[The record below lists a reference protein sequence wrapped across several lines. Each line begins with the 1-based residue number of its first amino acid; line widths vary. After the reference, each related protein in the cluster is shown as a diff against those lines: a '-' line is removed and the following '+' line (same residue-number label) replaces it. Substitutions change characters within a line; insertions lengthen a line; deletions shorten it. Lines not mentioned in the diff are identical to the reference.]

1 MLGYVKIPKARGGVR
16 KGWIRMFVVVCD
28 FKLFL
33 YDLNSNNDSLSS
45 SSSSYNTS
53 VMSQDSSGSPLNITP
68 FVSVN
73 TLIDMRSEFLHYFL
87 VINYKLM

>member
-1 MLGYVKIPKARGGVR
+1 MILGYVKIPKARGGVR

-33 YDLNSNNDSLSS
+33 YDLNSNNDTLSS
-45 SSSSYNTS
+45 NSGLQSTN
-53 VMSQDSSGSPLNITP
+53 QDGSIGNMNITP

-73 TLIDMRSEFLHYFL
+73 TLIDMR
-87 VINYKLM
+87 YKS

>member
-1 MLGYVKIPKARGGVR
+1 MKIPKARGGVR

-53 VMSQDSSGSPLNITP
+53 ALNQEGNGNPLSITP

-73 TLIDMRSEFLHYFL
+73 TLIDMRFESIYRLIFRLNSLTF
-87 VINYKLM
+87 NFN

>member
-1 MLGYVKIPKARGGVR
+1 
-16 KGWIRMFVVVCD
+16 MFVVVCD

-45 SSSSYNTS
+45 GSNSYNTS
-53 VMSQDSSGSPLNITP
+53 VANQETNGNSVNITP

-73 TLIDMRSEFLHYFL
+73 TLIDMRYFPFLPHSSALCKSGNAFDFL
-87 VINYKLM
+87 IALGMSSLM

>member
-1 MLGYVKIPKARGGVR
+1 
-16 KGWIRMFVVVCD
+16 MFVVVCD

-45 SSSSYNTS
+45 NSSSYNTS
-53 VMSQDSSGSPLNITP
+53 VINQDGNGANLNITP

-73 TLIDMRSEFLHYFL
+73 TLIDMRFV
-87 VINYKLM
+87 VIQVHSYIY

>member
-1 MLGYVKIPKARGGVR
+1 MKIPKARGGVR

-53 VMSQDSSGSPLNITP
+53 ALNQDSSGSNLNITP

-73 TLIDMRSEFLHYFL
+73 TLIDMRYGYIRMS
-87 VINYKLM
+87 